1 MSAFGL
7 SFLLDIFTGYVCFG
21 LAFYAGCALV
31 AALWMR
37 RHHTLISKPTLAEL
51 LRTFGGMTL
60 LVLLQTL
67 QRLWETSHASHSPSR
82 VLRMV
87 FPLLYLW
94 LGNSVFRAAHHNMGE
109 EFHSKTE
116 PAQTAMKS
124 AQTGS
129 TA

>member
-1 MSAFGL
+1 MSAFGF
-7 SFLLDIFTGYVCFG
+7 SSLLDTFTGYVCFG
-21 LAFYAGCALV
+21 LAFYAGCALI

-37 RHHTLISKPTLAEL
+37 RHHTHIFKPTFAEL

-67 QRLWETSHASHSPSR
+67 QRVWETFHSGHSPSR
-82 VLRMV
+82 VLRAV

-94 LGNSVFRAAHHNMGE
+94 LGNSVFRAARQDTGE
-109 EFHSKTE
+109 ELTSQNETAK
-116 PAQTAMKS
+116 TAMKS

-129 TA
+129 PA